1 MQKLSQLATFKK
13 SLSSAA
19 ITILLLA
26 VTPLLAADVPPAGND
41 ALQFLGQTAVKGGL
55 TSDPKTTTDIY
66 GLIAGIINVVL
77 SLTGILFFLQFFYHG
92 FRWMTAGG
100 AEDII
105 KESKV
110 GLKQALIGVTI
121 VFSAFI
127 ATNFII
133 NRLDAINQQP
143 SSDNPLDAPAAPLQ
157 FNPAPD
163 NIAPSDGSTPS

>member
-1 MQKLSQLATFKK
+1 MKNLFKKLSAPGLAIAF
-13 SLSSAA
+13 
-19 ITILLLA
+19 LLA
-26 VTPLLAADVPPAGND
+26 ASPLLAADTPPAGND

-100 AEDII
+100 AEDIV
-105 KESKV
+105 KESKT

-133 NRLDAINQQP
+133 NRLGASNQQTTSQSGTP
-143 SSDNPLDAPAAPLQ
+143 AAPAAATPQPL
-157 FNPAPD
+157 PLPGEEL
-163 NIAPSDGSTPS
+163 PTP